1 VKVSNRDLPA
11 LLDRKLVRAVREAI
25 PSAEVI
31 HEAVE
36 VFKALANPIRVR
48 LLHALAHEELSVG
61 DLAHAFDLPLS
72 TVSHQLAVFRRLR
85 LVSSRDQGRLTFY
98 RASDE
103 FIGHLVHDALA
114 HVATRLPSARHHH
127 RHRVPSPKRH

>member
-1 VKVSNRDLPA
+1 VKVSNHDLPA
-11 LLDRKLVRAVREAI
+11 VLDPRRVRAARRAV

-31 HEAVE
+31 GDAVE

-48 LLHALAHEELSVG
+48 ILHALAHYELSVG

-72 TVSHQLAVFRRLR
+72 TVSHQLALLRRLH

-98 RASDE
+98 RAIDE
-103 FIGHLVHDALA
+103 FVGHLVHDGLA
-114 HVATRLPSARHHH
+114 HVAARMPSARHHH
-127 RHRVPSPKRH
+127 PHRLGPRKR